1 MTVEIARRFRRK
13 AHTFEDEAHQILSKH
28 ESSQSRIVSL
38 DQTRS
43 RLKVLSLQQDELFQQ
58 ALACTERGIFRAAHV
73 MAWAG
78 FMDFLEQKL
87 ASDGLVKVKSVRT
100 GWSRYGT
107 IEEIRENVPEFQLIE
122 ASRDVGLLS
131 KSEAKTLL
139 GLLSKRNECAHP
151 SGYKPGLNES
161 LGYVSELLNRIEQLY
176 AKSL

>member
-1 MTVEIARRFRRK
+1 MTVEIVRRFRRK
-13 AHTFEDEAHQILSKH
+13 AHAFEDEAHQILSIH
-28 ESSQSRIVSL
+28 ESSPSRIVSVDETRRRL
-38 DQTRS
+38 D
-43 RLKVLSLQQDELFQQ
+43 VLSLQQDELFHQ

-87 ASDGLVKVKSVRT
+87 ASDGLVKVKSKRT
-100 GWSRYGT
+100 EWSKYGT

-131 KSEAKTLL
+131 KSEAKILL

-151 SGYKPGLNES
+151 SGHEPGLNES
-161 LGYVSELLNRIEQLY
+161 LGYISDLLSRIERLC

>member
-1 MTVEIARRFRRK
+1 M
-13 AHTFEDEAHQILSKH
+13 
-28 ESSQSRIVSL
+28 
-38 DQTRS
+38 
-43 RLKVLSLQQDELFQQ
+43 LSLQQDELLQQ

-87 ASDGLVKVKSVRT
+87 SSDGLVKVKSVRT
-100 GWSRYGT
+100 AWSKYST
-107 IEEIRENVPEFQLIE
+107 IEEIRENIPEFQLIE
-122 ASRDVGLLS
+122 AARDVGLLS
-131 KSEAKTLL
+131 KTEAKTLL

-161 LGYVSELLNRIEQLY
+161 LGYISELLNRIEQLY